1 MRRYS
6 CLDEERIRVQACVR
20 EWTRAR
26 LLEPSQG
33 ARLEAEVRPGVRRTN
48 VALRAGLALFTYL
61 IVGASVLWT
70 LDAFHLD
77 GDRAI
82 AVTTGVAAVV
92 CIACAELLAG
102 TLRFY
107 RHGVEE
113 ALAVAAALL
122 LIISAAAITQTFQ
135 SRGLTVALTV
145 GAASL
150 FYLYRRF
157 GFVYSAIGAMVCAA
171 LIPFQLNLAPQ
182 WQRGVA
188 AATLAALFAIA
199 RTKRLRAGD
208 DFPGDEYAT
217 LQAAAWGGVYL
228 TLNLRASDM
237 LDGLLIS
244 RAGIGGW
251 FYWGTYVAIW
261 LLPAIGLRLGVR
273 EKDRGLLDV
282 SLVMACA
289 TLVTNK
295 PYLGWPR
302 HEWDPILLGIVLMT
316 AAIALRR
323 WLSSGPGGE
332 RAGFTPVRLL
342 ESSRGAITL
351 MNIAS
356 AGFQPAAPSPTAA
369 PSGSDFGGGRSGG
382 GGGGG
387 SF

>member
-6 CLDEERIRVQACVR
+6 RLDEERIRVQARVR
-20 EWTRAR
+20 EWTRAG
-26 LLEPSQG
+26 LLDPSQG
-33 ARLEAEVRPGVRRTN
+33 ARLEAEVRPSVRRTN
-48 VALRAGLALFTYL
+48 SALRAGLALFTCL

-70 LDAFHLD
+70 LSAFHLD
-77 GDRAI
+77 SDREM
-82 AVTTGVAAVV
+82 AVTAGLAAVV

-102 TLRFY
+102 RLRFY

-113 ALAVAAALL
+113 ALAVGAALL
-122 LIISAAAITQTFQ
+122 LSVSAAEITQTFQ
-135 SRGLTVALTV
+135 SGRLTVALAV
-145 GAASL
+145 GAVGL
-150 FYLYRRF
+150 CYLYRRF
-157 GFVYSAIGAMVCAA
+157 GFVYAAIGAMVCAA

-188 AATLAALFAIA
+188 AATLAVMFAIA

-228 TLNLRASDM
+228 TLNLHAWDM
-237 LDGLLIS
+237 LDGLTIA

-251 FYWGTYVAIW
+251 FYWGTYLMIW

-273 EKDRGLLDV
+273 EKDRGLIDV
-282 SLVMACA
+282 SLMMACA

-302 HEWDPILLGIVLMT
+302 HEWDPMLLGILLMT

-332 RAGFTPVRLL
+332 RAGFTAVRQI
-342 ESSRGAITL
+342 ESSRRAVTL

-356 AGFQPAAPSPTAA
+356 FGFQPAASSPTAA
-369 PSGSDFGGGRSGG
+369 QSGSDFGGGRSGG

-387 SF
+387 GF

>member
-6 CLDEERIRVQACVR
+6 RLDEERIRIQACVR

-26 LLEPSQG
+26 LLDPSQG
-33 ARLEAEVRPGVRRTN
+33 ARLEAEVHPGVRRTN
-48 VALRAGLALFTYL
+48 VALRAGLALFTSF
-61 IVGASVLWT
+61 IVAASVLWILSAFN
-70 LDAFHLD
+70 LDS
-77 GDRAI
+77 DRAI
-82 AVTTGVAAVV
+82 AVTAGVAAVV
-92 CIACAELLAG
+92 CVACAELLAG
-102 TLRFY
+102 ALRFY

-122 LIISAAAITQTFQ
+122 MSISAAEITQTFQ
-135 SRGLTVALTV
+135 SSRLTVALAV
-145 GAASL
+145 GAVSL

-157 GFVYSAIGAMVCAA
+157 GFVYAAIGGMACAA
-171 LIPFQLNLAPQ
+171 LVPFQLTLAPQ

-188 AATLAALFAIA
+188 AAALAAMFAIA

-217 LQAAAWGGVYL
+217 LQAAAWSGVYL
-228 TLNLRASDM
+228 TLNLRAWDM
-237 LDGLLIS
+237 LDGLPIS

-251 FYWGTYVAIW
+251 FYWGTYVTIW

-289 TLVTNK
+289 TLVTSK
-295 PYLGWPR
+295 PYLGWAR

-332 RAGFTPVRLL
+332 RAGFTPVRRL
-342 ESSRGAITL
+342 ESSRGAVTL

-356 AGFQPAAPSPTAA
+356 VGFQPAAPSPTAA
-369 PSGSDFGGGRSGG
+369 QSGSDFGGGRSGG